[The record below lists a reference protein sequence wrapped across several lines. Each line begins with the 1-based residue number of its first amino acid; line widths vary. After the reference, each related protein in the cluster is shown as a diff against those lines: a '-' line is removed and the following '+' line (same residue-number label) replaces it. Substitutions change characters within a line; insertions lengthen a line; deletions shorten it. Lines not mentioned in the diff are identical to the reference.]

1 MTPRTVI
8 TRKIQLV
15 RERKN
20 QKQAS
25 KKRAETGELV
35 AEEEKGR
42 GASGKG
48 KYNEGKKKVRNKK
61 ATTRGLTRTVH

>member
-8 TRKIQLV
+8 TRKISLAK
-15 RERKN
+15 RERIK
-20 QKQAS
+20 S
-25 KKRAETGELV
+25 RLVKKRAEMGELV

-48 KYNEGKKKVRNKK
+48 KYNEGEKR
-61 ATTRGLTRTVH
+61 